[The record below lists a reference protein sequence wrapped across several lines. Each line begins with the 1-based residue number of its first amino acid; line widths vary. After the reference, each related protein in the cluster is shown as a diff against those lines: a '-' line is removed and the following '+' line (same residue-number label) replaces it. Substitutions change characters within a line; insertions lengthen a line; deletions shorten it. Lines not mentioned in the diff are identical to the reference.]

1 MMEDYA
7 GAKRNNMRFCLEL
20 AQNHKISNEKRKFRS
35 RVTLLKRKGRSSRTF
50 VRDLGVFWYILG
62 KNCKMR
68 KVR

>member
-35 RVTLLKRKGRSSRTF
+35 RVTLLKRKGRSSSP
-50 VRDLGVFWYILG
+50 
-62 KNCKMR
+62 KMLFNTPI
-68 KVR
+68 